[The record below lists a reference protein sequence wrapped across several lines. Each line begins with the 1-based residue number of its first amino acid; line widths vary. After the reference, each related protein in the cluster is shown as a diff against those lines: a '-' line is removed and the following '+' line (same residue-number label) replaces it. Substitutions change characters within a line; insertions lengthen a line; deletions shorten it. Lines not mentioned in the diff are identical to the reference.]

1 MPEIRLQKLMGVHG
15 TGQAEVSRIQVIAA
29 QTNARQWNDQY
40 STCAHTLIRRNH
52 KWKLANQIAHQAR
65 VKQATTTR
73 LAFVENQGDPV
84 CFGNK
89 YQFKVK
95 QGFSFFFG
103 NPSTE

>member
-1 MPEIRLQKLMGVHG
+1 MPEIRLQKLLGVHG
-15 TGQAEVSRIQVIAA
+15 TGQTEASRIQVIAA

-40 STCAHTLIRRNH
+40 STC
-52 KWKLANQIAHQAR
+52 

-89 YQFKVK
+89 VLK
-95 QGFSFFFG
+95 SI
-103 NPSTE
+103 